1 MINFCS
7 KYKFIFYLFNFI
19 LIFLYLYPGS
29 LLGCFLYD
37 DCKLQ
42 PQITAD
48 FVVSTN
54 HLYAFGL
61 FSIIGYL
68 TFNKSSKIIYLTFYL
83 IFLSI
88 MLEILH
94 YFIPER
100 SFEMPDLFGNFIGV
114 IVITIIV
121 YFLKKNEII
130 KN

>member
-7 KYKFIFYLFNFI
+7 KYKFIFYLFNFFLI
-19 LIFLYLYPGS
+19 LLYLYPGS

-42 PQITAD
+42 PKITAD
-48 FVVSTN
+48 FIVSTN

-68 TFNKSSKIIYLTFYL
+68 TFNKSSQIIYLTFYL

-100 SFEMPDLFGNFIGV
+100 SFEMSDLFGNLIGV

>member
-7 KYKFIFYLFNFI
+7 KYKFIFYLFNFFLI
-19 LIFLYLYPGS
+19 LLYLYPGS
-29 LLGCFLYD
+29 LIGCFLYN

-42 PQITAD
+42 PQITLD
-48 FVVSTN
+48 FMVSTN

-68 TFNKSSKIIYLTFYL
+68 TFNKSSQIIYLTFYL

>member
-7 KYKFIFYLFNFI
+7 KYKFIFYLSNFFLI
-19 LIFLYLYPGS
+19 LLYLYPGS

-42 PQITAD
+42 PQITSD
-48 FVVSTN
+48 FIVSTN

-61 FSIIGYL
+61 FSFIGYL
-68 TFNKSSKIIYLTFYL
+68 TFNKSSQFIYLTFYL

-88 MLEILH
+88 ILEILH
-94 YFIPER
+94 HFIPER
-100 SFEMPDLFGNFIGV
+100 SFEMPDLFGNLIGV
-114 IVITIIV
+114 IIITIII
-121 YFLKKNEII
+121 YFLKKNENI